1 MRFNLLADRH
11 RTPHLTDTLMALGV
25 ARPQAS
31 AAAWPPFVRLGGWVW
46 ESVLRQTD
54 KTRSGRF
61 GPLQRVGA
69 PCGCGWSQ
77 GTGRQVPCLN
87 GTPVL
92 RSASPTPPQC
102 YIVIYIPN

>member
-31 AAAWPPFVRLGGWVW
+31 AAAWPPYVCLGGWVW

-61 GPLQRVGA
+61 GPLQRESELPAGA
-69 PCGCGWSQ
+69 GGARERA
-77 GTGRQVPCLN
+77 GRCRV
-87 GTPVL
+87 
-92 RSASPTPPQC
+92 
-102 YIVIYIPN
+102 